1 MANRLPRWPP
11 QPAGASRGPGP
22 YAPAMRSPAR
32 LILVPLLALSLA
44 GCDAGNRAAP
54 GSDNALGAPSV
65 TLSTPYEG
73 QTVVRSRQG
82 APVLAKFDLTG
93 VLGRGAGSTLRY
105 RLEQGTL
112 RGKPLTLIEW
122 TSVTDPSVAVA
133 LGDLKASLPGE
144 RYTLTAELLDKAGVP
159 WTRVETIG
167 EGAAAT
173 RRALHPQATVVRTFK
188 VADAWQ

>member
-1 MANRLPRWPP
+1 MRL
-11 QPAGASRGPGP
+11 
-22 YAPAMRSPAR
+22 PAR
-32 LILVPLLALSLA
+32 LVLVPFLALGLA

-54 GSDNALGAPSV
+54 GSDNALGAPTV

-93 VLGRGAGSTLRY
+93 LLGRGAGSTLRY

-112 RGKPLTLIEW
+112 RGEPVSVIEW
-122 TSVTDPSVAVA
+122 TSAADPSVAVA
-133 LGDLKASLPGE
+133 LGDLKASLPDE
-144 RYTLTAELLDKAGVP
+144 RYTLTAELLDKAGAP
-159 WTRVETIG
+159 WTRVETTG
-167 EGAAAT
+167 EGAAAAKRT
-173 RRALHPQATVVRTFK
+173 LHPQATCVRSFK